1 MDTSLMCN
9 DYVET
14 SYFSCDVFPS
24 VCCGCGVLY
33 EYEEEQDQENFFPC
47 HTQCLPAKR
56 RKVVSKSK
64 AC

>member
-33 EYEEEQDQENFFPC
+33 EYEEEIGRASCRE
-47 HTQCLPAKR
+47 R
-56 RKVVSKSK
+56 V
-64 AC
+64 